1 MCLAGVITR
10 CTLQGIQPVET
21 DMLLTYVLLSAIII
35 AGGRQ
40 VCHRQWEESKII
52 LILLA
57 QPLEYMKGKVV
68 VGG

>member
-35 AGGRQ
+35 SGGIVTCTLRRGDTNFQ
-40 VCHRQWEESKII
+40 LSTSKP
-52 LILLA
+52 LLA
-57 QPLEYMKGKVV
+57 VYPVKKR
-68 VGG
+68 